1 MKEKKTKNN
10 IIINSRNN
18 ISTSGILIVLLIF
31 SVIGEPDLLDQF
43 IAITKNYAESIKCSK
58 QFNNLKKENMKKLTL
73 KQLLQARKEKI
84 EARRALSREI
94 YKLEKLIDKKL

>member
-58 QFNNLKKENMKKLTL
+58 
-73 KQLLQARKEKI
+73 
-84 EARRALSREI
+84 
-94 YKLEKLIDKKL
+94 